1 MGPFFAAVLITNGAG
16 PQEVQ
21 RALRHKSLSLTLE
34 TYVGWWP
41 KRIKTRGII
50 GGALTAAQRRQDQ
63 R

>member
-1 MGPFFAAVLITNGAG
+1 MRE

-21 RALRHKSLSLTLE
+21 RALRHKSLSLTME

-41 KRIKTRGII
+41 ERIKTRDII
-50 GGALTAAQRRQDQ
+50 SRALTAAQRSQNQ